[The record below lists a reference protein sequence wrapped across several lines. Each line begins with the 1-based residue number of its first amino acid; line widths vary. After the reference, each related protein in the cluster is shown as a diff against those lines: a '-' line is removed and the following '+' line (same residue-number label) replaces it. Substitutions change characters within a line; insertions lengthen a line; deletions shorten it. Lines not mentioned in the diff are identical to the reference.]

1 MARVNSRGLLKG
13 SVANLSYRVLNG
25 QGIVQSKP
33 GKDQVAQ
40 TQATKNS
47 ASDFGKASYT
57 ARTIRNGLFTI
68 LQNMTDSKMYVRFTT
83 KIYETALSAT
93 DLPKGQKRFADGD
106 LSLMKNFEFNS
117 NSLFAKYAVFK
128 PQAILNALQ
137 QIEISVPAIAP
148 KNEVLFPTEAT
159 DCELCFMVTAF
170 DKNDYTLSYCD
181 VFKATL
187 PWTSQIVPAQEFITP
202 ALPENAIVFVCQSL
216 FYYRQNSIIGT
227 ISLNS
232 KEVHPVS
239 VLGVFKTE
247 GV

>member
-1 MARVNSRGLLKG
+1 M
-13 SVANLSYRVLNG
+13 LNG

-47 ASDFGKASYT
+47 DSDFGKASYT

-128 PQAILNALQ
+128 PQAMLNALR

-170 DKNDYTLSYCD
+170 DKNDYA
-181 VFKATL
+181 F
-187 PWTSQIVPAQEFITP
+187 
-202 ALPENAIVFVCQSL
+202 
-216 FYYRQNSIIGT
+216 IIGKT
-227 ISLNS
+227 ASSELFRSTAKRCIRYRFWVFLKRKEFKSIFCLKRCDGFVISNARRLLS
-232 KEVHPVS
+232 
-239 VLGVFKTE
+239 
-247 GV
+247 